1 MEQENRPLLECR
13 DLKKVFR
20 QGRNTV
26 FAVHDLSL
34 SIRRGEVFGLVG
46 ESGCGKSTLG
56 HLVTGIEEPTAGTI
70 LLDGEDVTKP
80 AKKRRRELCK
90 QRQIVFQDPYASID
104 TGKTIGWLLEE
115 PLKIHK
121 LSDRAERIER
131 ILTAVGLDKSYL
143 KRFPGELSG
152 GQRQRVAIALAL
164 ILEPE
169 FVVCDEPVSALDVSV
184 QAQVLN
190 LLLDLRA
197 SLGLTYLF
205 ISHDLNVVSYLSDRV
220 GVMYLGNLIEL
231 GSNEEIVKTPLH
243 PYTRALFSAAQGGV
257 LSGELPSPADPPG
270 GCPFHTRCPECTDR
284 CKTEK
289 PPKKDLGG
297 GRMVLCWNR

>member
-1 MEQENRPLLECR
+1 MEQENRPLVECR
-13 DLKKVFR
+13 ELKKVFR
-20 QGRNTV
+20 QGRNTIL
-26 FAVHDLSL
+26 AVNDLNL
-34 SIRRGEVFGLVG
+34 SIRRGEVLGLVG

-56 HLVTGIEEPTAGTI
+56 HLFTGIEEPTAGT
-70 LLDGEDVTKP
+70 LLLNGEDVTKP
-80 AKKRRRELCK
+80 TKKRRRELCK
-90 QRQIVFQDPYASID
+90 KRQIVFQDPYASID

-115 PLKIHK
+115 PLKIHR
-121 LSDRAERIER
+121 LSDRADRIGR
-131 ILTAVGLDKSYL
+131 ILTAVGLDESYL
-143 KRFPGELSG
+143 RRFPGELSG

-190 LLLDLRA
+190 LLLELRA

-231 GSNEEIVKTPLH
+231 GTNEEIVRTPLH
-243 PYTRALFSAAQGGV
+243 PYTQALFSAAQGGV

-270 GCPFHTRCPECTDR
+270 GCPFHTRCPECTER
-284 CKTEK
+284 CKSET
-289 PPKKDLGG
+289 PPAKDMGG
-297 GRMVLCWNR
+297 ARMVRCFQR